1 MNENE
6 LPPDDRAVEVYL
18 DLLRV
23 RMPEEEYEL
32 LLTVVDPVLQ
42 AIHEQGE
49 QGVPTTDF
57 PLDGPQAQG
66 LPQEIRDEAALVIAT
81 AVTGRLDNELVVLD
95 IEETGPVR
103 VVTDAATASDPARL
117 TEIADYIRDRH
128 RDTEELRGIAEVS
141 DLPTDF

>member
-23 RMPEEEYEL
+23 RMPEEDYEL

-42 AIHEQGE
+42 AIQEQGE

-103 VVTDAATASDPARL
+103 VVTDAATASDPTRL

>member
-1 MNENE
+1 MNEDE
-6 LPPDDRAVEVYL
+6 LPPDDRAVQVYL

-23 RMPEEEYEL
+23 RLPEEDYERL
-32 LLTVVDPVLQ
+32 LAVVAPVLR

-49 QGVPTTDF
+49 QGVPTADF
-57 PLDGPQAQG
+57 PLDGPQTQG

-128 RDTEELRGIAEVS
+128 RDTEELRGIAEAS
-141 DLPTDF
+141 GLSTDF

>member
-23 RMPEEEYEL
+23 RMPEEDYEL

-42 AIHEQGE
+42 AIQEQGE